1 MYGGLAAQC
10 DFRAVHPKH
19 SWVAARRRVRASNCV
34 SRQKTEFHQTLGIYI
49 GHVDSVQNP
58 RLALLER
65 GQVARSGRSWMTLL
79 IETYLHPA
87 FIMALAGRVFN
98 WLLQITCN

>member
-1 MYGGLAAQC
+1 MHRGLMAQR
-10 DFRAVHPKH
+10 DFRAVHAKH
-19 SWVAARRRVRASNCV
+19 PRIATRRGMRPRHRVSG
-34 SRQKTEFHQTLGIYI
+34 QKAEFHQTLGINVR
-49 GHVDSVQNP
+49 HVDAFENT

-65 GQVARSGRSWMTLL
+65 GQVARSGWSGMTLL

-98 WLLQITCN
+98 WVL

>member
-1 MYGGLAAQC
+1 MHRGLTAQR
-10 DFRAVHPKH
+10 DFRPVHTKNP
-19 SWVAARRRVRASNCV
+19 WIATRRSMRPRNRVSG
-34 SRQKTEFHQTLGIYI
+34 QKTEFHQALGIDV
-49 GHVDSVQNP
+49 GHVDALENT

-65 GQVARSGRSWMTLL
+65 GQVARSGRSWLTLL

-98 WLLQITCN
+98 